1 MEQEPGEHNESSESE
16 QQDTTIE
23 APSPNQISV
32 NADINQ
38 QSEEAATGEN
48 AADDGNEDKSS
59 RSSSSSSD
67 NEKEEE
73 EVKQPNEPEESI
85 EVTVNV
91 AGQ

>member
-1 MEQEPGEHNESSESE
+1 MEEHNESSESE

-23 APSPNQISV
+23 APNQISV

-38 QSEEAATGEN
+38 QSEEAAGAEEN
-48 AADDGNEDKSS
+48 TVDEGNEDKSS
-59 RSSSSSSD
+59 SSSSSSSD

-73 EVKQPNEPEESI
+73 EVEQPNEPEESI

>member
-1 MEQEPGEHNESSESE
+1 MEEHNESSESE

-23 APSPNQISV
+23 APNQISV

-38 QSEEAATGEN
+38 QSEEAAAAEEN
-48 AADDGNEDKSS
+48 KVDEGNEDKSS
-59 RSSSSSSD
+59 SSSSSSSD

-73 EVKQPNEPEESI
+73 EVEQPNEPEESI